1 MPIIDN
7 DLLSVQEARIL
18 AEQARDAQALLRAL
32 PASLTDA
39 AVAAVLHL
47 VRSDAKALAE
57 QTVLETDY
65 GNVEDKYIKLRFLC
79 ERMPQVLNLSLIHI

>member
-18 AEQARDAQALLRAL
+18 AEQAGEAQALLRAL

-39 AVAAVLHL
+39 AVAAVLDL
-47 VRSDAKALAE
+47 VRS
-57 QTVLETDY
+57 
-65 GNVEDKYIKLRFLC
+65 
-79 ERMPQVLNLSLIHI
+79 LSLIHI